1 MKKVVKYL
9 ISLILAI
16 IIVLFVQTFVI
27 VGHVIP
33 NNDMSP
39 SLNKGD
45 RVIVN
50 KIKVTFNQL
59 NNGDIITYRRG
70 NEIYTSRIIAKNRKI
85 KDFSLR
91 NFKELDGDIIPPNNF
106 VVLNDHD
113 NNQHD
118 SRQFGL
124 IDKKDIIGNISLRY
138 YPFSKWTIQ
147 FKS

>member
-1 MKKVVKYL
+1 MAFCQGQLYR
-9 ISLILAI
+9 
-16 IIVLFVQTFVI
+16 
-27 VGHVIP
+27 
-33 NNDMSP
+33 D
-39 SLNKGD
+39 D
-45 RVIVN
+45 RPV
-50 KIKVTFNQL
+50 
-59 NNGDIITYRRG
+59 DASY
-70 NEIYTSRIIAKNRKI
+70 AKNRKI

-138 YPFSKWTIQ
+138 YPF
-147 FKS
+147 FKMDDSVQILKRGVKIEKRIIGMDYFNCSRFCHFIYSR

>member
-1 MKKVVKYL
+1 M
-9 ISLILAI
+9 
-16 IIVLFVQTFVI
+16 
-27 VGHVIP
+27 
-33 NNDMSP
+33 
-39 SLNKGD
+39 
-45 RVIVN
+45 
-50 KIKVTFNQL
+50 

-70 NEIYTSRIIAKNRKI
+70 NEIYTSRIIAKPGQSMAFRQGQLYRDDRPVDASYTKNRKI

-124 IDKKDIIGNISLRY
+124 IDKRILLVI
-138 YPFSKWTIQ
+138 
-147 FKS
+147 

>member
-1 MKKVVKYL
+1 MV
-9 ISLILAI
+9 ISLHIGVVTRYIL
-16 IIVLFVQTFVI
+16 VELLPNLVNQWRFVRDNYTV
-27 VGHVIP
+27 
-33 NNDMSP
+33 MT
-39 SLNKGD
+39 D
-45 RVIVN
+45 RL
-50 KIKVTFNQL
+50 THL
-59 NNGDIITYRRG
+59 MPRT
-70 NEIYTSRIIAKNRKI
+70 EKI

>member
-1 MKKVVKYL
+1 MV
-9 ISLILAI
+9 ISLHIGVVTRYIL
-16 IIVLFVQTFVI
+16 
-27 VGHVIP
+27 VGLLP
-33 NNDMSP
+33 NLVNQWRFRQGQLYRD
-39 SLNKGD
+39 D
-45 RVIVN
+45 RPV
-50 KIKVTFNQL
+50 
-59 NNGDIITYRRG
+59 DASY
-70 NEIYTSRIIAKNRKI
+70 AKNRKI

-106 VVLNDHD
+106 VVLNDYD

>member
-1 MKKVVKYL
+1 M
-9 ISLILAI
+9 
-16 IIVLFVQTFVI
+16 
-27 VGHVIP
+27 
-33 NNDMSP
+33 
-39 SLNKGD
+39 
-45 RVIVN
+45 
-50 KIKVTFNQL
+50 

-70 NEIYTSRIIAKNRKI
+70 NEIYTSRIIAKPGQSMAFRQGQLYRDDRPVDASYAKNRKI

-138 YPFSKWTIQ
+138 YPFQNGRFSSNLKRGVKIEKNYWNGLFQ
-147 FKS
+147 LQSLLSFYL